1 MYLRRD
7 MDGHGRRTGVER
19 RSPEEE
25 PDVVVTAC
33 ETRPGR
39 VVFTEEENTD
49 AWIAT
54 DLAVDIER

>member
-1 MYLRRD
+1 

-19 RSPEEE
+19 RSFEEEE

-39 VVFTEEENTD
+39 LVFTEDDNTD

-54 DLAVDIER
+54 DLAVDVER